1 MLYDILQSPG
11 KIAKL
16 GWRPSLFHFFS
27 IVISPFST
35 REHPKG
41 ISRSYC
47 RSLRYANHSLTRWR
61 QSSVLKLEG
70 LRCPIWKRH
79 IIVVAEVLPKCT
91 LDNFK
96 RAFTLATSWE
106 NSGNE
111 FTLTFS
117 AEKTSTLAVDLISS
131 EGRVFTSYAMS
142 MSIIRT
148 AGMA

>member
-1 MLYDILQSPG
+1 MTAFFIPL
-11 KIAKL
+11 
-16 GWRPSLFHFFS
+16 FS
-27 IVISPFST
+27 IVISPFQLVNT
-35 REHPKG
+35 RRVFHEVIAVAWDMQITHLLDED
-41 ISRSYC
+41 
-47 RSLRYANHSLTRWR
+47 SLRFWSWRDFAARYENDISSL
-61 QSSVLKLEG
+61 
-70 LRCPIWKRH
+70 
-79 IIVVAEVLPKCT
+79 LPKCA

-111 FTLTFS
+111 FTLTFA